1 MILSI
6 KVQLQCFTDPPQSK
20 KKKKYKWSKSPTSP
34 STPPRNPAEKQ
45 AIDFITKQWITFF
58 KFVCFWLNELLGW
71 TSLHTADLRYA
82 SVWLCFM
89 KTLVM
94 LIIILIVVVIIL
106 YDKQFFASALTLVVI
121 FFLFGN
127 YRHNWCVLEVLFS
140 VLDPYIYTRRQGN
153 LSLSLSLSIYLSL
166 WLSLFLCADW
176 MWLTQIFKTLPDF
189 FCNNSQAKNKT
200 KQNKTKKK
208 ERFVFGWRLIR
219 GPVWHVLLWLWWLSV
234 QGGITANA
242 SPCVI
247 TGTYS
252 HLQNKTKQKK
262 KQKHAFI
269 FIIGVIIYAAENKIR
284 TLPWKHESWSHHISD
299 VRTVNLQPFP
309 EPLLFAPH
317 GTRAF

>member
-1 MILSI
+1 MRTSCRRHTTFHKTQRCVGATTVFTQRADFFQDSGLFVLVSVRNWNSTHLQSWQTCASSVVRRLIRGISDPSDNRCCSATFLSI
-6 KVQLQCFTDPPQSK
+6 QNVLGQWFCQLKCNYSVLLIHLSPK
-20 KKKKYKWSKSPTSP
+20 KKKNTSGQSHP
-34 STPPRNPAEKQ
+34 PPPPLPPPRNPAEKQ

-153 LSLSLSLSIYLSL
+153 LSLSLSFYLSISMTLSL
-166 WLSLFLCADW
+166 SVCRLNVTHSDFQNATWLFL
-176 MWLTQIFKTLPDF
+176 
-189 FCNNSQAKNKT
+189 
-200 KQNKTKKK
+200 
-208 ERFVFGWRLIR
+208 
-219 GPVWHVLLWLWWLSV
+219 
-234 QGGITANA
+234 
-242 SPCVI
+242 
-247 TGTYS
+247 
-252 HLQNKTKQKK
+252 
-262 KQKHAFI
+262 
-269 FIIGVIIYAAENKIR
+269 
-284 TLPWKHESWSHHISD
+284 
-299 VRTVNLQPFP
+299 
-309 EPLLFAPH
+309 
-317 GTRAF
+317 